1 MSGFRFQDPL
11 WLLLLIPL
19 VVLGI
24 LAVHRQR
31 RAAVLYSDTSLLA
44 TLPKTMALRVKRLL
58 PWVRLLG
65 MALVVAAL
73 ARPQR
78 GLSEFRIRTEGI
90 AVQMCIDRSGSMMAM
105 DFHLDG
111 EQVNRLEA
119 VKSVFGD
126 FVTGGGRLP
135 GRPDD
140 LIGLIDFGGYA
151 NSKCP
156 LTLDHGALLE
166 VVDTVQIAP
175 LRQTLRDEKLSRRLP
190 QELQGRLAQ
199 QLEMEQ
205 ATAIGDAVTLAVD
218 RLKDIEAKSRVIIL
232 LSDGENTAGVV
243 APAEAAEAAKAFGI
257 KIYTI
262 GVGSTTDFAPFPVQD
277 IYGRTVLRTQRVR
290 LDEATL
296 EMMAE
301 TTGGRYFNAQDTRA
315 LQNVYA
321 EIDKLE
327 KTVSEGRLYTEYRE
341 LYQWAMFPGL
351 ALILLEIILSCTRF
365 RSLP

>member
-1 MSGFRFQDPL
+1 VSGFRFQDPL

-19 VVLGI
+19 IVLGI
-24 LAVHRQR
+24 LAVRRQR

-44 TLPKTMALRVKRLL
+44 TLPNTMALRVKRLL

-73 ARPQR
+73 ARPQQ

-90 AVQMCIDRSGSMMAM
+90 AIQMCIDRSGSMMAM

-119 VKSVFGD
+119 VKSVFAD
-126 FVTGGGRLP
+126 FVTGGGRLR

-166 VVDTVQIAP
+166 VVDTIEIAP
-175 LRQTLRDEKLSRRLP
+175 LEQSLREAKLKRRLP
-190 QELQGRLAQ
+190 RELQARLAR

-243 APAEAAEAAKAFGI
+243 APAEAAEAAKAFAI

-262 GVGSTTDFAPFPVQD
+262 GVGSTGWAPFPMKD
-277 IYGRTVLRTQRVR
+277 PYGRAVLRRRPVR

-315 LQNVYA
+315 LENVYT

-327 KTVSEGRLYTEYRE
+327 KTISEGRLYTEFRE